1 MQKILYFFT
10 IFFISSCGGGGGSQE
25 ISQNSQPIITNNI
38 FTYDVLENQNLAF
51 TIEASDPDS
60 DSISFQISG
69 GADQKLFFVSNS
81 GQVSFLSSP
90 DFENPSDDN
99 LDNSYEI
106 SIRAFDGSLYS
117 ASYNFTVNVTNDV
130 SDDGDDNS
138 SATCSEQSESTSYCT
153 ISWDNLEREFYV
165 VFPEEF

>member
-69 GADQKLFFVSNS
+69 GVDQKLFFVSNS

-106 SIRAFDGSLYS
+106 SIR
-117 ASYNFTVNVTNDV
+117 
-130 SDDGDDNS
+130 
-138 SATCSEQSESTSYCT
+138 
-153 ISWDNLEREFYV
+153 
-165 VFPEEF
+165 